1 MKYKY
6 IIMTTRAVDS
16 DPHGSALSFRPGSG
30 SWRETLEVKIVKKCM
45 EIVNNCNKKLNKS
58 GNRNPTG
65 GTDGD
70 HSQQSLN
77 KVTFTKFKSH
87 TEIL

>member
-1 MKYKY
+1 
-6 IIMTTRAVDS
+6 MTTRAVDS

-30 SWRETLEVKIVKKCM
+30 SWRKTLEVKIVKNAWKLSI
-45 EIVNNCNKKLNKS
+45 IVIKKLNKS

-87 TEIL
+87 T

>member
-1 MKYKY
+1 
-6 IIMTTRAVDS
+6 
-16 DPHGSALSFRPGSG
+16 
-30 SWRETLEVKIVKKCM
+30 M

>member
-1 MKYKY
+1 
-6 IIMTTRAVDS
+6 MTTRAVDS
-16 DPHGSALSFRPGSG
+16 DPHRSALSFRPGSG
-30 SWRETLEVKIVKKCM
+30 PWRETLEVKIVKNAWKLSI
-45 EIVNNCNKKLNKS
+45 IVIKKLNKS

-65 GTDGD
+65 GTDGGQ
-70 HSQQSLN
+70 SQQSLN